1 VIGKSSRLTLGKCRH
16 GPVFQLFSVT
26 STAILTIG
34 KPTNHSKNQWAHSPL
49 PLLSSPHS
57 KTKKKKSSEKTKKK
71 VQIPK
76 VAFEST
82 AKDGEEITTKQK
94 RKKI

>member
-1 VIGKSSRLTLGKCRH
+1 VGTFSTTSSIIASL
-16 GPVFQLFSVT
+16 
-26 STAILTIG
+26 
-34 KPTNHSKNQWAHSPL
+34 KNE
-49 PLLSSPHS
+49 
-57 KTKKKKSSEKTKKK
+57 KKKKSSEKTKKK